1 LRIDGRSQRC
11 ALANN
16 LAANAAD
23 MVKAVHQGGTM
34 LELGARRQEPHRRC
48 KIPENTRLSGP

>member
-1 LRIDGRSQRC
+1 LRKDGRSQRC

-34 LELGARRQEPHRRC
+34 LELAASRQEAEKAAKRR
-48 KIPENTRLSGP
+48 EMHG